1 MYSCANI
8 GNPSGGPID
17 KTPPIFMRS
26 NPTPNAVN
34 VKDRK
39 IEIFFDEIVT
49 LKDPSTKII
58 VSPAQTEMPRMSAL
72 GRKVT
77 VELVDSL
84 LPNTTYTI
92 DFSNSIQDNNEGNA
106 IDNFAFAFSTGSVI
120 DSMRVSGYVLDSRTL
135 EPMQSVVVGL
145 QSNLADSAFH
155 KEKLQR
161 VALTND
167 RGQFTIRNV
176 SPGSYHIFALK
187 DLDRDYKF
195 GNPTEDIAFLD
206 SIIVPSIGSRE
217 AADTVYN
224 DLNEIDTIMRATRP
238 AYFPND
244 ILLSMFNEDRK
255 SQYLANNLRV
265 DSTRI
270 SLTFAAASDTLPS
283 LSIVGR
289 NDVPDQW
296 YTLERSQTND
306 TLTYWI
312 RPPHLVSADTLMVA
326 TTYLRTDTASN
337 LSWGTDT
344 LKFTFQRQK
353 AKKKKKNEETDS
365 LEQIRF
371 MELHPLANDTQEVY
385 APLLLQTG
393 TPIERYS
400 REAFHLQRKLQND
413 TIFYPAEIKSIAL
426 RDSTL
431 NRRDLMLKVDWEPGA
446 AYTLAVDSLAMTDI
460 YGLQTKPLKVDFNV
474 RKMEEYGNIVFN
486 IPAVR
491 DSAIVELLDGTE
503 KIVLRAPVK
512 SHRAEL
518 LNLLPGKYYAR
529 LFIDRNGN
537 GKYDTGNYD
546 MHLQPEETVYY
557 PGAINLKKNW
567 DVEQTWDIY
576 ATPIDKQKPEAIK
589 KNKPERKKWEK
600 VNTEK
605 TETDEDEENG
615 FSDFS
620 NPNDPNLRNSN
631 NFGNYRKYDSKI
643 YFHFFA
649 QKFAHSTK
657 AHYLCTRKSQQRL
670 CPDGGIGRRAGLKHQ
685 WSKIHPGSIPG
696 LGTQKRL

>member
-1 MYSCANI
+1 MNNSKSLYYIFIIIAAAVMYSCSNI

-167 RGQFTIRNV
+167 RGQFTIRNM

-371 MELHPLANDTQEVY
+371 MELHPLANGTQEVY

-413 TIFYPAEIKSIAL
+413 TTFYPAEIKSIAL

-431 NRRDLMLKVDWEPGA
+431 SRRDLMLKVDWEPGA
-446 AYTLAVDSLAMTDI
+446 AYKLAVDSLAMTDI

-631 NFGNYRKYDSKI
+631 NFGNYSR
-643 YFHFFA
+643 
-649 QKFAHSTK
+649 
-657 AHYLCTRKSQQRL
+657 
-670 CPDGGIGRRAGLKHQ
+670 
-685 WSKIHPGSIPG
+685 
-696 LGTQKRL
+696 

>member
-1 MYSCANI
+1 MNNSKSLYYIFIIIAAAVMYSCANI

-84 LPNTTYTI
+84 LPSTTYTI

-312 RPPHLVSADTLMVA
+312 RPPHLVSADTLIVA

-371 MELHPLANDTQEVY
+371 MELHPLANGTQEVY

-431 NRRDLMLKVDWEPGA
+431 SRRDLMLKVDWEPGA

-631 NFGNYRKYDSKI
+631 NFGNYRK
-643 YFHFFA
+643 
-649 QKFAHSTK
+649 
-657 AHYLCTRKSQQRL
+657 
-670 CPDGGIGRRAGLKHQ
+670 
-685 WSKIHPGSIPG
+685 
-696 LGTQKRL
+696 

>member
-1 MYSCANI
+1 MFFSRLALSLQAETENQMNNSKSLYYIFIIIAAAVMYSCANI

-195 GNPTEDIAFLD
+195 GYPTEDIAFLD

-312 RPPHLVSADTLMVA
+312 RLPHLVSADTLMVA

-371 MELHPLANDTQEVY
+371 MELHPLANGTQEVY

-446 AYTLAVDSLAMTDI
+446 AYKLAVDSLAMTDI

-631 NFGNYRKYDSKI
+631 NFGNYSR
-643 YFHFFA
+643 
-649 QKFAHSTK
+649 
-657 AHYLCTRKSQQRL
+657 
-670 CPDGGIGRRAGLKHQ
+670 
-685 WSKIHPGSIPG
+685 
-696 LGTQKRL
+696 

>member
-1 MYSCANI
+1 MNNSKSLYYIFIIIAAAVMYSCANI

-371 MELHPLANDTQEVY
+371 MELHPLANGTQEVY

-576 ATPIDKQKPEAIK
+576 ATPIDKQKSEAIK

-620 NPNDPNLRNSN
+620 NSNDPNLRNSN
-631 NFGNYRKYDSKI
+631 NFGN
-643 YFHFFA
+643 
-649 QKFAHSTK
+649 
-657 AHYLCTRKSQQRL
+657 
-670 CPDGGIGRRAGLKHQ
+670 
-685 WSKIHPGSIPG
+685 
-696 LGTQKRL
+696 

>member
-39 IEIFFDEIVT
+39 IDIFFDEIVT

-326 TTYLRTDTASN
+326 TTYLRTDTTSN

-371 MELHPLANDTQEVY
+371 MELHPLANGTQEVY

-413 TIFYPAEIKSIAL
+413 TTFYPAEIKSIVL

-431 NRRDLMLKVDWEPGA
+431 SRRDLMLKVDWEPGA

-631 NFGNYRKYDSKI
+631 NFGN
-643 YFHFFA
+643 
-649 QKFAHSTK
+649 
-657 AHYLCTRKSQQRL
+657 
-670 CPDGGIGRRAGLKHQ
+670 
-685 WSKIHPGSIPG
+685 
-696 LGTQKRL
+696 

>member
-39 IEIFFDEIVT
+39 IEIFFDEIVS

-371 MELHPLANDTQEVY
+371 MELHPLANGTQEVY

-413 TIFYPAEIKSIAL
+413 TTFYPAEIKSIAL

-431 NRRDLMLKVDWEPGA
+431 SRRDLMLKVDWEPGA

-486 IPAVR
+486 IPEVR
-491 DSAIVELLDGTE
+491 DSAIVELLDGTD
-503 KIVLRAPVK
+503 KVVLHTPVK
-512 SHRAEL
+512 NHRAEL

-600 VNTEK
+600 VDTEK

-631 NFGNYRKYDSKI
+631 NFGNYR
-643 YFHFFA
+643 
-649 QKFAHSTK
+649 
-657 AHYLCTRKSQQRL
+657 R
-670 CPDGGIGRRAGLKHQ
+670 
-685 WSKIHPGSIPG
+685 
-696 LGTQKRL
+696 

>member
-206 SIIVPSIGSRE
+206 SIIVPSIGTRE

-371 MELHPLANDTQEVY
+371 MELHPLANGTQEVY

-431 NRRDLMLKVDWEPGA
+431 NRRDLVLKVDWEPGA

-486 IPAVR
+486 ITAVR

-512 SHRAEL
+512 NHRAEL

-620 NPNDPNLRNSN
+620 NPNDPNQRNSN
-631 NFGNYRKYDSKI
+631 NFGNYR
-643 YFHFFA
+643 
-649 QKFAHSTK
+649 
-657 AHYLCTRKSQQRL
+657 R
-670 CPDGGIGRRAGLKHQ
+670 
-685 WSKIHPGSIPG
+685 
-696 LGTQKRL
+696 

>member
-1 MYSCANI
+1 MNNSKSLYYIFIIIAAAVMYSCANI

-39 IEIFFDEIVT
+39 IEIFFDEIVS

-371 MELHPLANDTQEVY
+371 MELHPLANGTQEVY

-413 TIFYPAEIKSIAL
+413 TTFYPAEIKSIVL

-431 NRRDLMLKVDWEPGA
+431 SRRDLMLKVDWEPGA

-576 ATPIDKQKPEAIK
+576 ATPIDKQKSEAIK

-605 TETDEDEENG
+605 TEADEDEENG

-631 NFGNYRKYDSKI
+631 NFGNYSR
-643 YFHFFA
+643 
-649 QKFAHSTK
+649 
-657 AHYLCTRKSQQRL
+657 
-670 CPDGGIGRRAGLKHQ
+670 
-685 WSKIHPGSIPG
+685 
-696 LGTQKRL
+696 

>member
-1 MYSCANI
+1 MNNSKSLYYIFIIIAAAVMYSCANI

-371 MELHPLANDTQEVY
+371 MELHPLANGTQEGY

-413 TIFYPAEIKSIAL
+413 TTFYPAEIKSIAL

-446 AYTLAVDSLAMTDI
+446 AYKLAVDSLAMTDI

-512 SHRAEL
+512 NHRAEL

-615 FSDFS
+615 FNDFS
-620 NPNDPNLRNSN
+620 NPDDPNLRNSN
-631 NFGNYRKYDSKI
+631 NFGNYRK
-643 YFHFFA
+643 
-649 QKFAHSTK
+649 
-657 AHYLCTRKSQQRL
+657 
-670 CPDGGIGRRAGLKHQ
+670 
-685 WSKIHPGSIPG
+685 
-696 LGTQKRL
+696 

>member
-39 IEIFFDEIVT
+39 IDIFFDEIVT

-371 MELHPLANDTQEVY
+371 MELHPLANGTQEVY

-576 ATPIDKQKPEAIK
+576 ATPIDKQKSEAIK
-589 KNKPERKKWEK
+589 KNNPERKKWEK

-615 FSDFS
+615 FNDFS
-620 NPNDPNLRNSN
+620 NPDDPNLRNSN
-631 NFGNYRKYDSKI
+631 NFGGYR
-643 YFHFFA
+643 
-649 QKFAHSTK
+649 
-657 AHYLCTRKSQQRL
+657 R
-670 CPDGGIGRRAGLKHQ
+670 
-685 WSKIHPGSIPG
+685 
-696 LGTQKRL
+696 

>member
-371 MELHPLANDTQEVY
+371 MELHPLANGTQEVY

-413 TIFYPAEIKSIAL
+413 TTFYPAEIKSIAL

-431 NRRDLMLKVDWEPGA
+431 SRRDLMLKVDWEPGA

-491 DSAIVELLDGTE
+491 DSAIVELLDGTD
-503 KIVLRAPVK
+503 KVVLHTPVK
-512 SHRAEL
+512 NHRAEL
-518 LNLLPGKYYAR
+518 LNLQPGKYYAR

-631 NFGNYRKYDSKI
+631 NFSNYR
-643 YFHFFA
+643 
-649 QKFAHSTK
+649 
-657 AHYLCTRKSQQRL
+657 R
-670 CPDGGIGRRAGLKHQ
+670 
-685 WSKIHPGSIPG
+685 
-696 LGTQKRL
+696 

>member
-1 MYSCANI
+1 MNNSKSLYYIFIIIAAAVMYSCANI

-326 TTYLRTDTASN
+326 TTYLRTDTTSN

-371 MELHPLANDTQEVY
+371 MELHPLANGTQEVY

-413 TIFYPAEIKSIAL
+413 TTFYPAEIKSIVL

-431 NRRDLMLKVDWEPGA
+431 SRRDLMLKVDWEPGA

-546 MHLQPEETVYY
+546 MHLQPEEMVYY

-631 NFGNYRKYDSKI
+631 NFGNYSR
-643 YFHFFA
+643 
-649 QKFAHSTK
+649 
-657 AHYLCTRKSQQRL
+657 
-670 CPDGGIGRRAGLKHQ
+670 
-685 WSKIHPGSIPG
+685 
-696 LGTQKRL
+696 

>member
-371 MELHPLANDTQEVY
+371 MELHPLANGTQEVY

-474 RKMEEYGNIVFN
+474 RKMEEYGNIVYN
-486 IPAVR
+486 ITAGR

-512 SHRAEL
+512 NHRAEL

-620 NPNDPNLRNSN
+620 NPNDPNQRNSN
-631 NFGNYRKYDSKI
+631 RFGNYSR
-643 YFHFFA
+643 
-649 QKFAHSTK
+649 
-657 AHYLCTRKSQQRL
+657 
-670 CPDGGIGRRAGLKHQ
+670 
-685 WSKIHPGSIPG
+685 
-696 LGTQKRL
+696 

>member
-1 MYSCANI
+1 MNNSKSLYYIFIIIAAAVMYSCANI

-135 EPMQSVVVGL
+135 EPMQSIVVGL

-371 MELHPLANDTQEVY
+371 MELHPLANGTQEVY

-413 TIFYPAEIKSIAL
+413 TIFYPAEIKSIAM

-431 NRRDLMLKVDWEPGA
+431 SRRDLMLKVDWEPGA

-512 SHRAEL
+512 NHRAEL

-631 NFGNYRKYDSKI
+631 NFSNYR
-643 YFHFFA
+643 
-649 QKFAHSTK
+649 
-657 AHYLCTRKSQQRL
+657 R
-670 CPDGGIGRRAGLKHQ
+670 
-685 WSKIHPGSIPG
+685 
-696 LGTQKRL
+696 

>member
-1 MYSCANI
+1 MNNSKSLYYIFIIIAAAVMYSCANI

-26 NPTPNAVN
+26 NPTPNAAN

-39 IEIFFDEIVT
+39 IEIFFDEIVS

-353 AKKKKKNEETDS
+353 AKKKKKNEGTDS

-371 MELHPLANDTQEVY
+371 MELHPLANGTQEVY

-413 TIFYPAEIKSIAL
+413 TTFYPAEIKSIAL

-431 NRRDLMLKVDWEPGA
+431 SRRDLMLKVDWEPGA

-491 DSAIVELLDGTE
+491 DSAIVELLDGTD
-503 KIVLRAPVK
+503 KVVLHTPVK
-512 SHRAEL
+512 NHRAEL
-518 LNLLPGKYYAR
+518 LNLQPGKYYAR

-631 NFGNYRKYDSKI
+631 NFGNYR
-643 YFHFFA
+643 
-649 QKFAHSTK
+649 
-657 AHYLCTRKSQQRL
+657 R
-670 CPDGGIGRRAGLKHQ
+670 
-685 WSKIHPGSIPG
+685 
-696 LGTQKRL
+696 

>member
-145 QSNLADSAFH
+145 QSNLVGSAFH

-371 MELHPLANDTQEVY
+371 MELHPLANGTQEVY

-446 AYTLAVDSLAMTDI
+446 AYKLAVDSLAMTDI

-486 IPAVR
+486 ITAVR

-512 SHRAEL
+512 NHRAEL

-631 NFGNYRKYDSKI
+631 NFGNYSR
-643 YFHFFA
+643 
-649 QKFAHSTK
+649 
-657 AHYLCTRKSQQRL
+657 
-670 CPDGGIGRRAGLKHQ
+670 
-685 WSKIHPGSIPG
+685 
-696 LGTQKRL
+696 

>member
-1 MYSCANI
+1 MNNSKSLYYIFIIIAAAVMYSCANI

-289 NDVPDQW
+289 NDVLDQW

-371 MELHPLANDTQEVY
+371 MELHPLANGTQEVY

-413 TIFYPAEIKSIAL
+413 TTFYPAEIKSIAL

-431 NRRDLMLKVDWEPGA
+431 SRRDLMLKVDWEPGA

-631 NFGNYRKYDSKI
+631 NFGDYR
-643 YFHFFA
+643 
-649 QKFAHSTK
+649 
-657 AHYLCTRKSQQRL
+657 R
-670 CPDGGIGRRAGLKHQ
+670 
-685 WSKIHPGSIPG
+685 
-696 LGTQKRL
+696 

>member
-1 MYSCANI
+1 MNNSKSLYYIFIIIAAAVMYSCANI

-306 TLTYWI
+306 TLIYWI

-371 MELHPLANDTQEVY
+371 MELHPLANGTQEVY

-413 TIFYPAEIKSIAL
+413 TTFYPAEIKSIAL

-431 NRRDLMLKVDWEPGA
+431 SRRDLMLKVDWEPGA
-446 AYTLAVDSLAMTDI
+446 AYKLAVDSLAMTDI

-486 IPAVR
+486 IIAVR
-491 DSAIVELLDGTE
+491 DSAIVELLDGTD
-503 KIVLRAPVK
+503 KVVLHTPVK
-512 SHRAEL
+512 NHRAEL
-518 LNLLPGKYYAR
+518 LNLQPGKYYAR

-620 NPNDPNLRNSN
+620 NPNDPNMRNSN
-631 NFGNYRKYDSKI
+631 NFGNYR
-643 YFHFFA
+643 
-649 QKFAHSTK
+649 
-657 AHYLCTRKSQQRL
+657 R
-670 CPDGGIGRRAGLKHQ
+670 
-685 WSKIHPGSIPG
+685 
-696 LGTQKRL
+696 

>member
-1 MYSCANI
+1 MENQMNNSKSLYYIFIIIAAAVMYSCANS

-371 MELHPLANDTQEVY
+371 MELHPLANGTQEVY

-413 TIFYPAEIKSIAL
+413 TTFYPAEIKSIAL

-512 SHRAEL
+512 NHRAEL

-631 NFGNYRKYDSKI
+631 NFGD
-643 YFHFFA
+643 
-649 QKFAHSTK
+649 
-657 AHYLCTRKSQQRL
+657 YLR
-670 CPDGGIGRRAGLKHQ
+670 
-685 WSKIHPGSIPG
+685 
-696 LGTQKRL
+696 

>member
-1 MYSCANI
+1 MNNSKSLYYIFIIIAAAVMYSCANI

-72 GRKVT
+72 GRKVM

-283 LSIVGR
+283 LNIVGR

-371 MELHPLANDTQEVY
+371 MELHPLANGTQEVY

-413 TIFYPAEIKSIAL
+413 TTFYPTEIKSIAL

-431 NRRDLMLKVDWEPGA
+431 SRRDLMLKVDWEPGA

-486 IPAVR
+486 IPEVR
-491 DSAIVELLDGTE
+491 DSAIVELLDGTD
-503 KIVLRAPVK
+503 KVVLHTPVK
-512 SHRAEL
+512 NHRAEL

-600 VNTEK
+600 VDTEK

-615 FSDFS
+615 FSDSS

-631 NFGNYRKYDSKI
+631 NFGNYR
-643 YFHFFA
+643 
-649 QKFAHSTK
+649 
-657 AHYLCTRKSQQRL
+657 R
-670 CPDGGIGRRAGLKHQ
+670 
-685 WSKIHPGSIPG
+685 
-696 LGTQKRL
+696 

>member
-1 MYSCANI
+1 MNNSKSLYYIFIIIAAAVMYSCANI

-371 MELHPLANDTQEVY
+371 MELHPLANGTQEIY

-413 TIFYPAEIKSIAL
+413 TTFYPAEIKSIAL

-431 NRRDLMLKVDWEPGA
+431 SRRDLMLKVDWEPGA
-446 AYTLAVDSLAMTDI
+446 AYKLAVDSLAMTDI

-474 RKMEEYGNIVFN
+474 RKMDEYGNIVFN
-486 IPAVR
+486 IIAVR
-491 DSAIVELLDGTE
+491 DSAIVELLDGTD
-503 KIVLRAPVK
+503 KVVLHTPVK
-512 SHRAEL
+512 NHRAEL
-518 LNLLPGKYYAR
+518 LNLQPGKYYAR

-631 NFGNYRKYDSKI
+631 NFGNYSK
-643 YFHFFA
+643 
-649 QKFAHSTK
+649 
-657 AHYLCTRKSQQRL
+657 
-670 CPDGGIGRRAGLKHQ
+670 
-685 WSKIHPGSIPG
+685 
-696 LGTQKRL
+696 

>member
-1 MYSCANI
+1 MNNSKSLYYIFIIIAAAVMYSCANI

-206 SIIVPSIGSRE
+206 SIIVPSIGTRE

-371 MELHPLANDTQEVY
+371 MELHPLANGTQEVY

-431 NRRDLMLKVDWEPGA
+431 NRRDLVLKVDLEPGA

-486 IPAVR
+486 ITAVR

-512 SHRAEL
+512 NHRAEL

-631 NFGNYRKYDSKI
+631 NFGNYR
-643 YFHFFA
+643 
-649 QKFAHSTK
+649 
-657 AHYLCTRKSQQRL
+657 R
-670 CPDGGIGRRAGLKHQ
+670 
-685 WSKIHPGSIPG
+685 
-696 LGTQKRL
+696 

>member
-1 MYSCANI
+1 MNNSKSLYYTFIIIAAAVMYSCANI

-120 DSMRVSGYVLDSRTL
+120 DSMRVSGYVIDSRTL

-206 SIIVPSIGSRE
+206 SIIVPSIGTRE

-371 MELHPLANDTQEVY
+371 MELHPLANGTQEVY

-431 NRRDLMLKVDWEPGA
+431 NRRDLVLKVDWEPGA

-486 IPAVR
+486 ITAVR

-512 SHRAEL
+512 NHRAEL

-631 NFGNYRKYDSKI
+631 NFGNYSR
-643 YFHFFA
+643 
-649 QKFAHSTK
+649 
-657 AHYLCTRKSQQRL
+657 
-670 CPDGGIGRRAGLKHQ
+670 
-685 WSKIHPGSIPG
+685 
-696 LGTQKRL
+696 

>member
-1 MYSCANI
+1 MNNSKSLYYIFIIIAAAVMYSCANI

-26 NPTPNAVN
+26 NPAPNSVN

-77 VELVDSL
+77 VELVDTL

-106 IDNFAFAFSTGSVI
+106 VDNFAFAFSTGNVI
-120 DSMRVSGYVLDSRTL
+120 DSMRVSGYVIDSRTL

-206 SIIVPSIGSRE
+206 SIIVPSIGTRE

-371 MELHPLANDTQEVY
+371 MELHPLANGTQEVY

-486 IPAVR
+486 ITAVR

-512 SHRAEL
+512 NHRAEL

-620 NPNDPNLRNSN
+620 NPNDPNQRNSN
-631 NFGNYRKYDSKI
+631 NFGNYR
-643 YFHFFA
+643 
-649 QKFAHSTK
+649 
-657 AHYLCTRKSQQRL
+657 R
-670 CPDGGIGRRAGLKHQ
+670 
-685 WSKIHPGSIPG
+685 
-696 LGTQKRL
+696 

>member
-120 DSMRVSGYVLDSRTL
+120 DSMRVSGYVIDSRTL

-224 DLNEIDTIMRATRP
+224 ALNEIDTIMRATRP

-283 LSIVGR
+283 LCIVGR

-371 MELHPLANDTQEVY
+371 MELHPLANGTQEVY

-431 NRRDLMLKVDWEPGA
+431 NRRDLVLKVDWEPGA

-486 IPAVR
+486 ITAVR

-512 SHRAEL
+512 NHRAEL

-620 NPNDPNLRNSN
+620 NPNDPNQRNSN
-631 NFGNYRKYDSKI
+631 NFGNYR
-643 YFHFFA
+643 
-649 QKFAHSTK
+649 
-657 AHYLCTRKSQQRL
+657 R
-670 CPDGGIGRRAGLKHQ
+670 
-685 WSKIHPGSIPG
+685 
-696 LGTQKRL
+696 

>member
-312 RPPHLVSADTLMVA
+312 RPPHLVSADTLIVA

-371 MELHPLANDTQEVY
+371 MELHPLANGTQEVY

-413 TIFYPAEIKSIAL
+413 TTFYPAEIKSIAL

-431 NRRDLMLKVDWEPGA
+431 SRRDLMLKVDWEPGA

-631 NFGNYRKYDSKI
+631 NFGNYHR
-643 YFHFFA
+643 
-649 QKFAHSTK
+649 
-657 AHYLCTRKSQQRL
+657 
-670 CPDGGIGRRAGLKHQ
+670 
-685 WSKIHPGSIPG
+685 
-696 LGTQKRL
+696 

>member
-1 MYSCANI
+1 MNNSKSLYYIFIIIAAAVMYSCANI

-39 IEIFFDEIVT
+39 IDIFFDEIVT

-224 DLNEIDTIMRATRP
+224 DLNDIDTIMRATRP

-326 TTYLRTDTASN
+326 TTYLRTDTTSN

-371 MELHPLANDTQEVY
+371 MELHPLANGTQEVY

-413 TIFYPAEIKSIAL
+413 TTFYPAEIKSIVL

-431 NRRDLMLKVDWEPGA
+431 SRRDLMLKVDWEPGA

-631 NFGNYRKYDSKI
+631 NFGNYR
-643 YFHFFA
+643 
-649 QKFAHSTK
+649 
-657 AHYLCTRKSQQRL
+657 R
-670 CPDGGIGRRAGLKHQ
+670 
-685 WSKIHPGSIPG
+685 
-696 LGTQKRL
+696 

>member
-1 MYSCANI
+1 MENQMNNSKSLYYIFIIIAAAVMYSCTNI

-283 LSIVGR
+283 LSIVGH

-371 MELHPLANDTQEVY
+371 MELHPLANGTQEVY

-512 SHRAEL
+512 NHRAEL

-631 NFGNYRKYDSKI
+631 NFGNYRK
-643 YFHFFA
+643 
-649 QKFAHSTK
+649 
-657 AHYLCTRKSQQRL
+657 
-670 CPDGGIGRRAGLKHQ
+670 
-685 WSKIHPGSIPG
+685 
-696 LGTQKRL
+696 

>member
-1 MYSCANI
+1 MNNSKSLYYIFIIIAAAVMYSCANI

-371 MELHPLANDTQEVY
+371 MELHPLANGTQEVY

-413 TIFYPAEIKSIAL
+413 TTFYPAEIKSIAL

-446 AYTLAVDSLAMTDI
+446 AYKLAVDSLAMTDI

-486 IPAVR
+486 ITAVR

-512 SHRAEL
+512 NHRAEL

-620 NPNDPNLRNSN
+620 NPNDPNQRNSN
-631 NFGNYRKYDSKI
+631 NFGNYSR
-643 YFHFFA
+643 
-649 QKFAHSTK
+649 
-657 AHYLCTRKSQQRL
+657 
-670 CPDGGIGRRAGLKHQ
+670 
-685 WSKIHPGSIPG
+685 
-696 LGTQKRL
+696 

>member
-1 MYSCANI
+1 MNNSKSLYYIFIIIAAAVMYSCANI

-265 DSTRI
+265 ESTRI

-371 MELHPLANDTQEVY
+371 MELHPLANGTQEVY

-446 AYTLAVDSLAMTDI
+446 AYKLAVDSLAMTDI

-486 IPAVR
+486 ITAVR

-512 SHRAEL
+512 NHRAEL

-631 NFGNYRKYDSKI
+631 NFGNYR
-643 YFHFFA
+643 
-649 QKFAHSTK
+649 
-657 AHYLCTRKSQQRL
+657 R
-670 CPDGGIGRRAGLKHQ
+670 
-685 WSKIHPGSIPG
+685 
-696 LGTQKRL
+696 

>member
-1 MYSCANI
+1 MNNSKSLYYIFIIIAAAVMYSCANI

-206 SIIVPSIGSRE
+206 SIIVPSIGTRE

-283 LSIVGR
+283 LNIVGR

-371 MELHPLANDTQEVY
+371 MELHPLANGTQEVY

-431 NRRDLMLKVDWEPGA
+431 NRRDLVLKVDWEPGA

-486 IPAVR
+486 ITAVR

-503 KIVLRAPVK
+503 KIVLRTPVK
-512 SHRAEL
+512 NHRAEL

-620 NPNDPNLRNSN
+620 NPNDPNQRNSN
-631 NFGNYRKYDSKI
+631 NFGNYSR
-643 YFHFFA
+643 
-649 QKFAHSTK
+649 
-657 AHYLCTRKSQQRL
+657 
-670 CPDGGIGRRAGLKHQ
+670 
-685 WSKIHPGSIPG
+685 
-696 LGTQKRL
+696 

>member
-1 MYSCANI
+1 MLFSRLALSLQAETENQMNNSKSLYYIFIIIAAAVMYSCANI

-312 RPPHLVSADTLMVA
+312 RPPHLVSADTLIVA

-371 MELHPLANDTQEVY
+371 MELHPLANGTQEVY

-413 TIFYPAEIKSIAL
+413 TTFYPAEIKSIAL

-431 NRRDLMLKVDWEPGA
+431 SRRDLMLKVDWEPGA

-491 DSAIVELLDGTE
+491 DSAIVELLDGTD
-503 KIVLRAPVK
+503 KVVLHTPVK

-631 NFGNYRKYDSKI
+631 NFGNYSR
-643 YFHFFA
+643 
-649 QKFAHSTK
+649 
-657 AHYLCTRKSQQRL
+657 
-670 CPDGGIGRRAGLKHQ
+670 
-685 WSKIHPGSIPG
+685 
-696 LGTQKRL
+696 

>member
-1 MYSCANI
+1 MNNSKSLYYIFIIIAAAVMYSCANI

-120 DSMRVSGYVLDSRTL
+120 DSMRVSGYVIDSRTL

-206 SIIVPSIGSRE
+206 SIIVPSIGTRE

-371 MELHPLANDTQEVY
+371 MELHPLANGTQEVY

-446 AYTLAVDSLAMTDI
+446 AYKLAVDSLAMTDI

-600 VNTEK
+600 VSTEK

-631 NFGNYRKYDSKI
+631 NFDNYR
-643 YFHFFA
+643 
-649 QKFAHSTK
+649 
-657 AHYLCTRKSQQRL
+657 R
-670 CPDGGIGRRAGLKHQ
+670 
-685 WSKIHPGSIPG
+685 
-696 LGTQKRL
+696 

>member
-1 MYSCANI
+1 MNNSKSLYYIFIIIAAAVMYSCANI

-371 MELHPLANDTQEVY
+371 MELHPLANGTQEVY

-460 YGLQTKPLKVDFNV
+460 YGLQTKPLKVDFNA

-512 SHRAEL
+512 NHRAEL

-631 NFGNYRKYDSKI
+631 NFGNYRK
-643 YFHFFA
+643 
-649 QKFAHSTK
+649 
-657 AHYLCTRKSQQRL
+657 
-670 CPDGGIGRRAGLKHQ
+670 
-685 WSKIHPGSIPG
+685 
-696 LGTQKRL
+696 

>member
-1 MYSCANI
+1 MNNSKSLYYIFIIIAAAVMYSCANI

-206 SIIVPSIGSRE
+206 SIIVPNIGSRE

-238 AYFPND
+238 AYSPND

-326 TTYLRTDTASN
+326 TTYLRTDTTSN

-371 MELHPLANDTQEVY
+371 MELHPLANGTQEVY

-413 TIFYPAEIKSIAL
+413 TTFYPAEIKSIAL

-460 YGLQTKPLKVDFNV
+460 YGLQTKPLKIDFNV

-491 DSAIVELLDGTE
+491 DSAIVELLDGTD
-503 KIVLRAPVK
+503 KVVLHTQVK
-512 SHRAEL
+512 KHRAEL
-518 LNLLPGKYYAR
+518 LNLQPGKYYAR

-546 MHLQPEETVYY
+546 LHLQPEETVYY

-620 NPNDPNLRNSN
+620 NPNGPNLRNSN
-631 NFGNYRKYDSKI
+631 NFGNYR
-643 YFHFFA
+643 
-649 QKFAHSTK
+649 
-657 AHYLCTRKSQQRL
+657 R
-670 CPDGGIGRRAGLKHQ
+670 
-685 WSKIHPGSIPG
+685 
-696 LGTQKRL
+696 

>member
-1 MYSCANI
+1 MNNSKSLYYIFIIIAAAVMYSCANI

-312 RPPHLVSADTLMVA
+312 RPPHLVSADTLIVA
-326 TTYLRTDTASN
+326 TTYLRTDTTSN

-371 MELHPLANDTQEVY
+371 MELHPLANGTQEVY

-413 TIFYPAEIKSIAL
+413 TTFYPAEIKSIAL

-431 NRRDLMLKVDWEPGA
+431 SRRDLMLKVDWEPGA

-589 KNKPERKKWEK
+589 KNKLERKKWEK

-620 NPNDPNLRNSN
+620 NPNDPNQRNSN
-631 NFGNYRKYDSKI
+631 NFGNYR
-643 YFHFFA
+643 
-649 QKFAHSTK
+649 
-657 AHYLCTRKSQQRL
+657 R
-670 CPDGGIGRRAGLKHQ
+670 
-685 WSKIHPGSIPG
+685 
-696 LGTQKRL
+696 

>member
-1 MYSCANI
+1 MLFSRLALSLQAETENQMNNSKSLYYIFIIIAAAVMYSCANI

-312 RPPHLVSADTLMVA
+312 RPTHLVSADTLMVA

-371 MELHPLANDTQEVY
+371 MELHPLANGTQEVY

-446 AYTLAVDSLAMTDI
+446 AYKLAVDSLAMTDI

-486 IPAVR
+486 ITAVR

-512 SHRAEL
+512 NHRAEL

-631 NFGNYRKYDSKI
+631 NFGNYSR
-643 YFHFFA
+643 
-649 QKFAHSTK
+649 
-657 AHYLCTRKSQQRL
+657 
-670 CPDGGIGRRAGLKHQ
+670 
-685 WSKIHPGSIPG
+685 
-696 LGTQKRL
+696 

>member
-1 MYSCANI
+1 MNNSKSLYYIFIIIAAAVMYSCANI

-145 QSNLADSAFH
+145 QSNLAGSAFH

-371 MELHPLANDTQEVY
+371 MELHPLANGTQEVY

-446 AYTLAVDSLAMTDI
+446 AYKLAVDSLAMTDI

-491 DSAIVELLDGTE
+491 DSAIVELLDGTD
-503 KIVLRAPVK
+503 KVVLHTPVK

-576 ATPIDKQKPEAIK
+576 ATPINKQKPEAIK

-600 VNTEK
+600 VDTEK

-631 NFGNYRKYDSKI
+631 NFGNYR
-643 YFHFFA
+643 
-649 QKFAHSTK
+649 
-657 AHYLCTRKSQQRL
+657 R
-670 CPDGGIGRRAGLKHQ
+670 
-685 WSKIHPGSIPG
+685 
-696 LGTQKRL
+696 

>member
-312 RPPHLVSADTLMVA
+312 RPPHLVSTDTLIVA

-371 MELHPLANDTQEVY
+371 MELHPLANGTQEVY

-512 SHRAEL
+512 NHRAEL

-631 NFGNYRKYDSKI
+631 NFGNYRK
-643 YFHFFA
+643 
-649 QKFAHSTK
+649 
-657 AHYLCTRKSQQRL
+657 
-670 CPDGGIGRRAGLKHQ
+670 
-685 WSKIHPGSIPG
+685 
-696 LGTQKRL
+696 

>member
-1 MYSCANI
+1 MNNSKSLYYIFIIIAAAVMYSCANI

-337 LSWGTDT
+337 LSWGIDT

-371 MELHPLANDTQEVY
+371 MELHPLANGTQEVY

-512 SHRAEL
+512 NHRAEL

-631 NFGNYRKYDSKI
+631 NFGNYRK
-643 YFHFFA
+643 
-649 QKFAHSTK
+649 
-657 AHYLCTRKSQQRL
+657 
-670 CPDGGIGRRAGLKHQ
+670 
-685 WSKIHPGSIPG
+685 
-696 LGTQKRL
+696 